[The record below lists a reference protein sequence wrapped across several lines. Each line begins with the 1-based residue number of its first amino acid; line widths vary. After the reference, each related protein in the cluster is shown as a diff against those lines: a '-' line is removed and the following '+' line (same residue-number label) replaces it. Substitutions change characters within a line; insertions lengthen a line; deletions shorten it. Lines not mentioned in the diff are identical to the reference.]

1 MFNFFKKKEKKV
13 STNGY
18 KFHQVF
24 VKKKKSANIYPGQF
38 LKIDDEI
45 VENNDMIKDVK
56 YYFISLK
63 GEDVTNKI
71 QKQHQQYC
79 EKYNYG
85 IVKSINDDIVEI
97 LIICID
103 GYVQKY
109 EIELNCDFHDGDAFI
124 IKNGLLYENNNPVG
138 KIIDT
143 RYNPNIQILLNG
155 IENDKLNVFI
165 RK

>member
-1 MFNFFKKKEKKV
+1 
-13 STNGY
+13 
-18 KFHQVF
+18 
-24 VKKKKSANIYPGQF
+24 
-38 LKIDDEI
+38 
-45 VENNDMIKDVK
+45 MIKDVK

-97 LIICID
+97 LTICID

>member
-1 MFNFFKKKEKKV
+1 MFNFFKKKEKKE
-13 STNGY
+13 STSGY

-24 VKKKKSANIYPGQF
+24 VKKKKGAFIYPGQF
-38 LKIDDEI
+38 LKIDADI
-45 VENNDMIKDVK
+45 VEDGDFIEDVK

-63 GEDVTNKI
+63 GENVTNKI
-71 QKQHQQYC
+71 QKEHQQYC
-79 EKYNYG
+79 ENYNYG
-85 IVKSINDDIVEI
+85 IVKSINNDIVEI

-124 IKNGLLYENNNPVG
+124 IKDGLLYENNSIVG
-138 KIIDT
+138 KIIDA
-143 RYNPNIQILLNG
+143 RYNSNTQILLNG
-155 IENDKLNVFI
+155 IENDRLNVFI